1 MSGKKSPR
9 FFRVGAPVLA
19 LAAASLL
26 SAVDAQAQTVSKDP
40 ITFSKHIAPI
50 FQKSCQ
56 TCHRPDSIAPMALM
70 NYADAR
76 PWARSIK
83 QKVSMRE
90 MPPWYIERNV
100 GVQKFINDPSL
111 TDDEIA
117 MIVKWVDGGAV
128 QGNPADMPPPRTFE
142 NDRWTIGT
150 PDLIVSNPVEVTVPA
165 VGADW
170 WPEWTVDSGL
180 TEDRWIKAVEIKP
193 SPGGQKVVHHAGASA
208 IFPGGDDDDD
218 TGQRGGGQLTEYAVG
233 KNADINPDGTAR
245 LIKAGSKIR
254 FSFHYHSIGEEIKD
268 RSQVAFKFY
277 PRDYKPKYEL
287 VRMHVGD
294 NFDTLD
300 IPAGTSN
307 ARSDGYMVLQ
317 KPIMLTGF
325 QPHMHN
331 RGTRMCM
338 EAIFPDGRIE
348 TMSCAKHNF
357 AWMIVYNY
365 AEDVA
370 PLLPAGTILHTI
382 GWHDNTTANKYN
394 PDPRNWTGFGNR
406 SIDDMSFAWTS
417 WIVLPDDEFK
427 ARVAARRA
435 AAPKLSNSTANNNN

>member
-1 MSGKKSPR
+1 MSGRSR
-9 FFRVGAPVLA
+9 SFVSVGGAAVLGLS
-19 LAAASLL
+19 LAAIVSIPARP
-26 SAVDAQAQTVSKDP
+26 AAQAGSKDQV
-40 ITFSKHIAPI
+40 TFSKDVAPI

-56 TCHRPDSIAPMALM
+56 TCHRPDSIAPMSLI
-70 NYADAR
+70 NYSDAR
-76 PWARSIK
+76 PWARSIAA
-83 QKVSMRE
+83 KVANRE
-90 MPPWYIERNV
+90 MPPWYVERNI
-100 GVQKFINDPSL
+100 GVQKFIDDPSL
-111 TDDEIA
+111 TDAEIA
-117 MIVKWVDGGAV
+117 TITKWVEQGAP
-128 QGNPADMPPPRTFE
+128 QGNPADMPPPRTFP

-150 PDLIVSNPVEVTVPA
+150 PDLIVSNPVEVTIPA
-165 VGADW
+165 VGPDW

-277 PRDYKPKYEL
+277 PKDYKPKYEL

-294 NFDTLD
+294 NFDSLD
-300 IPAGTSN
+300 IPAGTAN

-427 ARVAARRA
+427 ARVAARK
-435 AAPKLSNSTANNNN
+435 AAPKLPTNTNNNN